1 MSQQGPGGYGGWGPP
16 GGQGAPPGP
25 PGGPPPGW
33 GQQPPPQG
41 YGAQPHYGAPGAVPQ
56 PPQKKTNPLV
66 WVGVGCAVLFLI
78 GIGTA
83 VAVFIMARNAANKT
97 LAAAGAFSSA
107 VEIALDGGVFS
118 VDGGIAT
125 DGGISTG
132 FPPGALNTGGPECE
146 KAAECCKR
154 VLEKTGANPA
164 TLAACEELRK
174 APQVSCQ
181 QALEVHRRSAP
192 LLGTSC
198 P

>member
-1 MSQQGPGGYGGWGPP
+1 MSQQGPGGYGGWNPP
-16 GGQGAPPGP
+16 GGSGAPPGP
-25 PGGPPPGW
+25 PGGPPGW
-33 GQQPPPQG
+33 AP
-41 YGAQPHYGAPGAVPQ
+41 QPHLPHGGYAPQPYGAPGG
-56 PPQKKTNPLV
+56 PPLPPKKTNPLV

-78 GIGTA
+78 GVGTA
-83 VAVFIMARNAANKT
+83 VAVFIMARNAASKT
-97 LAAAGAFSSA
+97 IAAAGAFSSA
-107 VEIALDGGVFS
+107 VEVALDGGVFS
-118 VDGGIAT
+118 VDGGFAT

-132 FPPGALNTGGPECE
+132 LPPGALNTGGPQCE

-164 TLAACEELRK
+164 TLAACEELKK
-174 APQVSCQ
+174 APQVSCE